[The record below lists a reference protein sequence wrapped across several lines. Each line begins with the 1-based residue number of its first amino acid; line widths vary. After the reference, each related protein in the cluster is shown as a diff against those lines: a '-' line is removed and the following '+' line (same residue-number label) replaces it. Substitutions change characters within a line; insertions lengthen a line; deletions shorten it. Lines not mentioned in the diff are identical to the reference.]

1 VSSRAVLCRLGL
13 ALALLPSL
21 ALAAPPAKLVVCPPH
36 DSSLGSAGARID
48 AALADAGAA
57 LPGFVTANLVG
68 GKLAGPKK
76 GDARMEQQPAA
87 RALAL
92 GKELGA
98 ARAVAVEATPLGD
111 GIIVYLQALE
121 LPSGHAIGSTTVSLT
136 GGARAPGDRDVMR
149 AALMRILDPMR
160 YTGRAQ
166 VRVDVQG
173 AVVQV
178 DGHPAQAGTIE
189 LPVGTH
195 ALRVTHP
202 AYHDF
207 LRFLDIDFDKTLT
220 VDVNMAAYP
229 LAEGEMTESQR
240 RERGPIAHRVLP
252 WWRTWWALTLAGV
265 ALTGVTVG
273 VVFLA
278 RPWLDHG
285 DSSTAYNPTPQP

>member
-1 VSSRAVLCRLGL
+1 
-13 ALALLPSL
+13 
-21 ALAAPPAKLVVCPPH
+21 
-36 DSSLGSAGARID
+36 
-48 AALADAGAA
+48 
-57 LPGFVTANLVG
+57 
-68 GKLAGPKK
+68 
-76 GDARMEQQPAA
+76 
-87 RALAL
+87 
-92 GKELGA
+92 
-98 ARAVAVEATPLGD
+98 
-111 GIIVYLQALE
+111 
-121 LPSGHAIGSTTVSLT
+121 
-136 GGARAPGDRDVMR
+136 
-149 AALMRILDPMR
+149 
-160 YTGRAQ
+160 
-166 VRVDVQG
+166 VQG

-240 RERGPIAHRVLP
+240 RRGPIAHRVLP

>member
-1 VSSRAVLCRLGL
+1 VSVRLGV
-13 ALALLPSL
+13 ALVLLPSL
-21 ALAAPPAKLVVCPPH
+21 ALAAPVRLAVCPPH
-36 DSSLGSAGARID
+36 DSALGAAGGRIE
-48 AALADAGAA
+48 AALADAAAA
-57 LPGFVTANLVG
+57 LPGFVVANLAA

-76 GDARMEQQPAA
+76 GDARMETQPAA

-98 ARAVAVEATPLGD
+98 QRAVAVEATPLGD
-111 GIIVYLQALE
+111 GLIVYLQALE
-121 LPSGHAIGSTTVSLT
+121 LPSGRAIGSTTVSLT
-136 GGARAPGDRDVMR
+136 GGARAPGDRDVLR
-149 AALMRILDPMR
+149 AALMRILDPTR
-160 YTGRAQ
+160 YTGRVQ
-166 VRVDVQG
+166 VNVDVQG
-173 AVVQV
+173 AVVQI
-178 DGHPAQAGTIE
+178 DGHPVQAGTSE

-207 LRFLDIDFDKTLT
+207 LRFVDIDFDKTVA

-229 LAEGEMTESQR
+229 LAEGEMTERQR
-240 RERGPIAHRVLP
+240 RERGPVAHRALP

-285 DSSTAYNPTPQP
+285 DSSTGYNPMPQP